1 MEAVKRGG
9 LSSCPRNPGES
20 PLCWNSAQKPLYTVS
35 TVNREGKTMVAS
47 YAKMGRPVDPDSEA
61 SQKPWEKLGISRAS
75 FYWKKRYGD
84 LPTEPIPVNLRRTSP
99 RRTAKPS
106 PS

>member
-1 MEAVKRGG
+1 
-9 LSSCPRNPGES
+9 
-20 PLCWNSAQKPLYTVS
+20 
-35 TVNREGKTMVAS
+35 MVAS

-106 PS
+106 PSWAAKKVSRLRRQTALQELAALRSLL